1 MADTPV
7 LGTGEET
14 REGSTPFIW
23 TNFHT
28 ISRVKGLASNVII
41 IKRGF
46 ILTKN

>member
-23 TNFHT
+23 TNKYMKIT
-28 ISRVKGLASNVII
+28 EYVI
-41 IKRGF
+41 RER
-46 ILTKN
+46 TNYRRR